1 MIYRILVLIMKFLSQ
16 SAYAQVGSI
25 PVPTPGD
32 EPPRLE
38 LLIDSLLSIINKIGP
53 VVGLFG
59 FCMIIYGG
67 YLWIVSG
74 GDPQKKQRAQA
85 TLTWSIIGVGFFY
98 LIRMLLDWVLNWFV
112 Q

>member
-1 MIYRILVLIMKFLSQ
+1 MINRILVGILQFASERV
-16 SAYAQVGSI
+16 YAQTI
-25 PVPTPGD
+25 ELGD
-32 EPPRLE
+32 DPPKLE
-38 LLIDSLLSIINKIGP
+38 DMLKGILFIASKIGP
-53 VVGLFG
+53 AIGLFG

-74 GDPQKKQRAQA
+74 GEPQKKQKAQA

-98 LIRMLLDWVLNWFV
+98 LIRMFLSWVLHWFV

>member
-1 MIYRILVLIMKFLSQ
+1 MSNSILVRILQFTSERV
-16 SAYAQVGSI
+16 YAQTI
-25 PVPTPGD
+25 ELGD
-32 EPPRLE
+32 DPPKIEDMLKGI
-38 LLIDSLLSIINKIGP
+38 LFIASKIGP
-53 VVGLFG
+53 AIGLFG

-74 GDPQKKQRAQA
+74 GEPQKKQKAQA

-98 LIRMLLDWVLNWFV
+98 LIRMFLSWVLDWFV

>member
-1 MIYRILVLIMKFLSQ
+1 MSNRILVGILQFTSERV
-16 SAYAQVGSI
+16 YAQGSI
-25 PVPTPGD
+25 DLPD
-32 EPPRLE
+32 EPPKIEDMLKGI
-38 LLIDSLLSIINKIGP
+38 LFIASKIGP
-53 VVGLFG
+53 AIGLFG

-74 GDPQKKQRAQA
+74 GEPQKKQKAQA

-98 LIRMLLDWVLNWFV
+98 LIRMFLSWVLDWFV

>member
-1 MIYRILVLIMKFLSQ
+1 MNNRMFVGILKLLSEKV
-16 SAYAQVGSI
+16 YAQSI

-32 EPPRLE
+32 DPPKLE
-38 LLIDSLLSIINKIGP
+38 DMLKGILFIASKIGP
-53 VVGLFG
+53 AIGLFG

-67 YLWIVSG
+67 YLWIASG
-74 GDPQKKQRAQA
+74 GEAQKKQKAQA

-98 LIRMLLDWVLNWFV
+98 LIRMFLSWVLDWFV

>member
-1 MIYRILVLIMKFLSQ
+1 MSNSILVRILQFTSERV
-16 SAYAQVGSI
+16 YAQTI
-25 PVPTPGD
+25 ELGD
-32 EPPRLE
+32 DPPKLE
-38 LLIDSLLSIINKIGP
+38 DMLKGILFIASKIGP
-53 VVGLFG
+53 AIGLFG

-74 GDPQKKQRAQA
+74 GEPQKKQKAQA

-98 LIRMLLDWVLNWFV
+98 LIRMFLSWVLHWFV